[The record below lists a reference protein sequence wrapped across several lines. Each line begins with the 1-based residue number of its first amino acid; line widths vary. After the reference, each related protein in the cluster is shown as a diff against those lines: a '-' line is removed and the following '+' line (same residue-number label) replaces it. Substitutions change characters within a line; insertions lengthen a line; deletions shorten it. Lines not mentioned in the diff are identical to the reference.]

1 MSNNFKT
8 VIWFLSFINSQGLVC
23 ILTFRNEVS
32 SRTAYKLFNKWKVQ
46 LKNTSR
52 QNINYA
58 LFIEPTRSRD
68 NIPHLHVLMSGVGDE
83 KTIIWQRNWFLLAG
97 QAKIKPYD
105 PELGAA
111 YYLGDKM
118 ALGKI
123 EVMLSHDLR
132 CLAVDKKLFSKKD
145 PVTLLL

>member
-1 MSNNFKT
+1 MSNNLKQLYGSYLHQFS
-8 VIWFLSFINSQGLVC
+8 WDWYC

-83 KTIIWQRNWFLLAG
+83 KTIIWQR
-97 QAKIKPYD
+97 
-105 PELGAA
+105 
-111 YYLGDKM
+111 
-118 ALGKI
+118 
-123 EVMLSHDLR
+123 
-132 CLAVDKKLFSKKD
+132 KLVLISRAS
-145 PVTLLL
+145 